1 MKMVHFKLSF
11 GDVYEFKI
19 SRNISGINPMRDVL
33 EKYGGW
39 PVVEGDKWS
48 FKDWNWLKTSI
59 KIVNDGLIDLILA
72 CHIEVNPKNSSE
84 HILIVS

>member
-1 MKMVHFKLSF
+1 M
-11 GDVYEFKI
+11 
-19 SRNISGINPMRDVL
+19 RNVL
-33 EKYGGW
+33 NRYGGW
-39 PVVEGDKWS
+39 PVVQGDQWNVEG
-48 FKDWNWLKTSI
+48 WNWLKASI